1 MNKTGAAYC
10 YVCRK
15 GNRMKVIKSFLCIAV
30 VLSLCSCSLFIIR
43 DKYKCPVDEVSSVQI
58 IKLGKYSAEGKRDE
72 YTIFKEI
79 DDYAGFVERLN
90 SMEVGYVWNDP
101 RPLKEGDIVIKIDYL
116 DGGYDLIRST
126 YQVFVRNE
134 GTNVRHFAFNEK
146 QFETLIVDYLR

>member
-15 GNRMKVIKSFLCIAV
+15 GSRMKVIKSFLCIAV

-58 IKLGKYSAEGKRDE
+58 IKMGKYSAEGNRDE
-72 YTIFKEI
+72 YTILKEI
-79 DDYAGFVERLN
+79 DDYTELVERLN
-90 SMEVGYVWNDP
+90 DMKIGYVWNDP

-126 YQVFVRNE
+126 YQVFVCNE